1 MQRNKSYLTE
11 KNSVN
16 TVYHT
21 ITGLSFGIMAQ
32 YLMLNHY
39 FAGLPLGIVAVFY
52 VVTFILYKYQYG
64 MPVDFIYG
72 DVNNNGQM

>member
-21 ITGLSFGIMAQ
+21 ITGLSLGIMAHHV
-32 YLMLNHY
+32 NHY